1 MIRKRWSSRQGC
13 NICQCPSLYSKS
25 YEKIVLALGHPRKS
39 TVRHRQLVR
48 PKPGP
53 QPRLRRPQ
61 HQKVPA
67 RLCRAEISEFEVT
80 PPQITYYCVD
90 EVYVGPVREGLEAS
104 LEQTG
109 QYTFRSVH
117 FPSASAELQTEALPE
132 LKELAAYLQKH
143 PGKKA
148 EIAGHTDDVGQA
160 ADNQQLSEA
169 RAKAVRVYLASQG
182 VASARLM
189 YRGYGE
195 QEPIA
200 SNDTAAGR
208 RRNRRVECVLK

>member
-1 MIRKRWSSRQGC
+1 MIRKNG
-13 NICQCPSLYSKS
+13 
-25 YEKIVLALGHPRKS
+25 LADKAVTFANAHHYTVKAYHFHPDQKAQS
-39 TVRHRQLVR
+39 TY
-48 PKPGP
+48 
-53 QPRLRRPQ
+53 
-61 HQKVPA
+61 
-67 RLCRAEISEFEVT
+67 EISEFEVT

-90 EVYVGPVREGLEAS
+90 EIYVGPVREGLEAS

-117 FPSASAELQTEALPE
+117 FPSASAELQAEALPE

-169 RAKAVRVYLASQG
+169 RAKAVRDYLVSQG